1 MLSPGGGHAV
11 NIYTP
16 HGQFSTIYTLKSNML
31 ATTSIL
37 ALLYG
42 LQASAQSFTETS
54 FVESTFAVFPTGI
67 ATGNSQIESGF
78 PLACAS
84 GCYPVAQYY

>member
-1 MLSPGGGHAV
+1 MQW
-11 NIYTP
+11 IYKP
-16 HGQFSTIYTLKSNML
+16 RMGSYRASVLLNNML

-67 ATGNSQIESGF
+67 ATGNTEIESGY
-78 PLACAS
+78 PLACVP

>member
-1 MLSPGGGHAV
+1 MEC
-11 NIYTP
+11 IYKP
-16 HGQFSTIYTLKSNML
+16 RMGRSGINTLQSNML
-31 ATTSIL
+31 ATTLIL

-67 ATGNSQIESGF
+67 ATGNSQVESGF
-78 PLACAS
+78 PLACAP
-84 GCYPVAQYY
+84 GCFPVAQYY

>member
-1 MLSPGGGHAV
+1 MGSYRASVLL
-11 NIYTP
+11 N
-16 HGQFSTIYTLKSNML
+16 NML

-67 ATGNSQIESGF
+67 ATGNTEIESGY
-78 PLACAS
+78 PLACAP